1 MRKHTLTTVLSSTVT
16 NISFTVTNVYAPSD
30 HRDSAFFLD
39 DLAELA
45 PQICGP
51 RVIAGDF
58 NLIRSGAD
66 KNNAHVDHRLTE
78 LFNNAINSLA
88 LLELPLLDRLFTWS
102 NRRENP
108 TLARL
113 DRVFLNTDM
122 STRFPNSTLT
132 SLTRSTS
139 DHTPLVVRIS
149 TTIPK
154 TNTFRFE
161 NSWLTHS
168 DFLPCIV
175 PAWNNA
181 PNIQDAAGDLA
192 SSLKASRNAAK
203 VWSRGK
209 RAPPFVMQN
218 CKISYSLL

>member
-1 MRKHTLTTVLSSTVT
+1 MRKHTLTTVLSSTIT

-66 KNNAHVDHRLTE
+66 KNNAHVDHRLTK

-88 LLELPLLDRLFTWS
+88 LLVLQLLDRLFTWS

-122 STRFPNSTLT
+122 STRFPNSMLT

-139 DHTPLVVRIS
+139 D
-149 TTIPK
+149 
-154 TNTFRFE
+154 E

-168 DFLPCIV
+168 DFLPCII

-209 RAPPFVMQN
+209 RVKEHLGP
-218 CKISYSLL
+218 